1 MEHTKNTLDCEANQI
16 YDECIFMHNGQKV
29 MEDRI
34 QGKGTKTC
42 SLVFDDVTVADQGQ
56 YTCELSVS
64 GITKNL
70 EMELIVET
78 DDEFKLAHGHNTAI
92 SVIKGE
98 TITLTCKVDYAF
110 QWCQFKHED
119 EKACDVY
126 SHETCIHYRFTP
138 EAVMENS
145 HTCSIKVENA
155 SNENHNGKWTCQLK
169 KYHDTSHI
177 VSHTFKVNVTE
188 LTTITDQ
195 SSEEIE
201 DKEVKVPEVIAN
213 VPDNTPDKVEPED
226 HSNEEQDMDYN
237 LGERSNNI
245 EDESNDARAEN
256 QDGTGEP
263 EAEGGNGAVIA
274 VVIAVVA
281 VIIIAI
287 VGVVVW
293 KKKVNAKIAKIEEE
307 HEPPIIKN
315 QSSTKETPEMVPLND
330 QNPA

>member
-1 MEHTKNTLDCEANQI
+1 
-16 YDECIFMHNGQKV
+16 

-42 SLVFDDVTVADQGQ
+42 SLVFDDVTIADQGQ
-56 YTCELSVS
+56 YSCELSVS

-70 EMELIVET
+70 EMELVVET

-155 SNENHNGKWTCQLK
+155 NNENHNGKWTCQLK

-188 LTTITDQ
+188 LNTITDQ

-201 DKEVKVPEVIAN
+201 DKEVKVPEVVAN
-213 VPDNTPDKVEPED
+213 VPDNTPDRV
-226 HSNEEQDMDYN
+226 EEQDMDYN
-237 LGERSNNI
+237 QNPGERSNSF

-256 QDGTGEP
+256 HDGTADP
-263 EAEGGNGAVIA
+263 EGGNGGGNGAVIA

-293 KKKVNAKIAKIEEE
+293 KKKKNGKMATKVDEA
-307 HEPPIIKN
+307 EPPIIKN
-315 QSSTKETPEMVPLND
+315 QTSAKETPEMVPLND